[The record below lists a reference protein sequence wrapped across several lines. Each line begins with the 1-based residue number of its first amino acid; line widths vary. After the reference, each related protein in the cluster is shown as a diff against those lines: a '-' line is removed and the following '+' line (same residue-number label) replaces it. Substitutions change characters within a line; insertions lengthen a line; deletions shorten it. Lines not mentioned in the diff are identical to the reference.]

1 MGRRSLGPLFLAL
14 VFALVALP
22 AAASG
27 HARSSN
33 TVEAITDGG
42 FENSTCHDIDTPYG
56 PVPYCEDPPWTTGDW
71 QASICGL
78 PACAVSAA
86 HGIGL
91 LRLGG
96 AYAAD
101 GYSTTGKVSQTV
113 DLPPGPKT
121 LTFAIR
127 VSYENPVTATAAS
140 VEVDGTPV
148 FGMPSGTV
156 SEYATESVDMSGYSG
171 EHEISFKAECNY
183 GLSMPVMRTCDGFSV
198 DDVSLPVTLP
208 DLVTTLDRTPPAR
221 TSRHRGRFTFSSNDE
236 AATFRCRLDGE
247 TLDACDSP
255 LRVRVAEGRH
265 RLAVRAL
272 DGARVENPPA
282 RYRWRVTKRR

>member
-1 MGRRSLGPLFLAL
+1 MVWRLAGSIAVAGILAL
-14 VFALVALP
+14 LLLP
-22 AAASG
+22 AAASASG
-27 HARSSN
+27 D
-33 TVEAITDGG
+33 TVDAIADGG
-42 FENSTCHDIDTPYG
+42 FENSTCHDVDTPYG

-71 QASICGL
+71 QASICGQ
-78 PACAVSAA
+78 PACTVSAA

-101 GYSTTGKVSQTV
+101 GYSTTGSVSQTV

-148 FGMPSGTV
+148 FGMSSGTV

-208 DLVTTLDRTPPAR
+208 DLVTTLGRTPPAK
-221 TSRHRGRFTFSSNDE
+221 TSRRHARFTFSNSDDG
-236 AATFRCRLDGE
+236 AAFRCRLDGE
-247 TLDACDSP
+247 ELDACGSP
-255 LRVRVAEGRH
+255 LRLTVGKGRH
-265 RLAVRAL
+265 RLAVQGV
-272 DGARVENPPA
+272 DGDRVENPPT
-282 RYRWRVTKRR
+282 RYRWRVTERG